1 GEYQCYIPNDWG
13 PKAFGPVKAGSAL
26 DNLLV
31 DLLLGWR
38 TTAYTASM
46 PAIAIK
52 VAQSTTLGYAKY
64 VSPDG
69 MIVAHSE
76 AIVAKVSR
84 KVPELVD
91 DRQLR
96 EALLKELVTVADEL
110 RAAHSAATPEMPIEP
125 IWVDFLKQ

>member
-1 GEYQCYIPNDWG
+1 MADLVRKIYIDSRIGQYEGYIPDDWA
-13 PKAFGPVKAGSAL
+13 PRAFGPVKPGSAL
-26 DNLLV
+26 DHLLM

-46 PAIAIK
+46 PATAIK
-52 VAQSTTLGYAKY
+52 VALSTTLGYAEH

-69 MIVAHSE
+69 IILTLSE

-96 EALLKELVTVADEL
+96 AALLKELV
-110 RAAHSAATPEMPIEP
+110 
-125 IWVDFLKQ
+125 